1 MKLVNISTL
10 DVASGNENSGWKSNI
25 FLFGYDR
32 LIAMLNAYYVNK
44 IYTKLEDFKNCY

>member
-1 MKLVNISTL
+1 MLHQAMNTQ
-10 DVASGNENSGWKSNI
+10 DENQI
-25 FLFGYDR
+25 FFLFGYDR